1 MLKYIGKRVLILLI
15 TLFIIVTITFFMMQ
29 IMPGTPFN
37 NPKLSPDAIA
47 NLNKTY
53 GLDKPLWQQYLQY
66 LTNVAHLDFGQSFTY
81 KGQAV
86 TDIIGQRLPVSAQL
100 GFQALVVGTGL
111 GIFTGMWAARKKNTW
126 IDTAIGIFDSFGLAM
141 PSFIFAM
148 LLVYYFG
155 YKWPIFPVTGWG
167 DSFSQTILPTIAL
180 AIGVNS
186 VTSRFLR
193 TEMVE
198 ALSSDYVQLA
208 RAKGLSDSQ
217 VANRHAL
224 RNSLIPILTLIG
236 PAAAGLMT
244 GSLLIES
251 IFSIPGIGQQFVNSV
266 PSKDFPVIMG
276 TTIVYSLMLMTMI
289 LITDIITAF
298 VDPRVRLS

>member
-1 MLKYIGKRVLILLI
+1 MFKYIGKRLILLLV

-37 NPKLSPDAIA
+37 NPKLSPEAIA

-53 GLDKPLWQQYLQY
+53 GLDKPVWQQYLQY
-66 LTNVAHLDFGQSFTY
+66 LNNVAHLDFGQSFTY
-81 KGQAV
+81 KGQSV
-86 TDIIGQRLPVSAQL
+86 TQLISQRLPVSAQL

-126 IDTAIGIFDSFGLAM
+126 IDTAIGVFDSLGLAM
-141 PSFIFAM
+141 PSFIFGM
-148 LLVYYFG
+148 LLLYQFG
-155 YKWPIFPVTGWG
+155 YKWQVLPVAGWG
-167 DSFSQTILPTIAL
+167 DSFSETILPTLAL

-186 VTSRFLR
+186 ITSRFLR

-198 ALSSDYVQLA
+198 ALNSDYVQLA
-208 RAKGLSDSQ
+208 RAKGLSDSE
-217 VANRHAL
+217 VANKHAL
-224 RNSLIPILTLIG
+224 RNSLIPVLTLIG
-236 PAAAGLMT
+236 PMAANLMT
-244 GSLLIES
+244 GSVLIET
-251 IFSIPGIGQQFVNSV
+251 IFSIPGIGAQFVNSV

-276 TTIVYSLMLMTMI
+276 TTIVYSVMLMVII
-289 LITDIITAF
+289 LITDILTAI